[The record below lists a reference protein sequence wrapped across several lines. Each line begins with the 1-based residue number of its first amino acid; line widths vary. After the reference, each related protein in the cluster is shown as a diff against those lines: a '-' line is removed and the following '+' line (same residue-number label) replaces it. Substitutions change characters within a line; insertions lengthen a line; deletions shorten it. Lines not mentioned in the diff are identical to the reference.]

1 MSVKV
6 SIIIPAFNVEAYI
19 ERCFESLLQQSMQ
32 DFEIICVD
40 DASEDGTFG
49 VMHKYSQKYDNIYVQ
64 KNTVNKGA
72 GITRNIGLREAKGE
86 YVIFL
91 DSDDTYHLQ
100 LLEKMYE
107 AITSANADVAICKAD
122 CQDAQGNIVYSKSG
136 WDVNLISKDYITTAD
151 NRQHL
156 LQGILY
162 APWNKLVRREFLLEN
177 DILFQDLPNTN
188 DVYYSI
194 MLEACAK
201 KIVFIDEA
209 LILYKY
215 ERAGSLTEGRLQR
228 RSYITWA
235 FEEVIIQLRK
245 RNMWHGDIRKSAINL
260 ILDTCYRYVADV
272 TDIFSKQCLADYRER
287 IMPLLSEEE
296 VRQDA
301 FTKWEYYE
309 YEYLNGK
316 CRFCENTYQ
325 LLAKEL
331 ASFLETQV
339 SGGIALWGAGKLGR
353 EFMEAVANNG
363 IYIQYI
369 VDNNPDKQGKS
380 LCGVEI
386 CSYEDV
392 KDKIGKYLVLNER
405 YIEEIKQQ
413 VGHAGKVINMKGI
426 MEEFL

>member
-1 MSVKV
+1 MSVKISV
-6 SIIIPAFNVEAYI
+6 IIPAFNVEAYI
-19 ERCFESLLQQSMQ
+19 EKCFESLLNQSMQ
-32 DFEIICVD
+32 AFEVICVD
-40 DASEDGTFG
+40 DASGDGTFK
-49 VMHKYSQKYDNIYVQ
+49 VAQKYEKEHQNIQ
-64 KNTVNKGA
+64 LLKNDVNKGA
-72 GITRNIGLREAKGE
+72 GLTRNIGLRKAKGE

-91 DSDDTYHLQ
+91 DADDTYHPQ
-100 LLEKMYE
+100 LLEKMY
-107 AITSANADVAICKAD
+107 SAATVAAADVAICKAD
-122 CQDAQGNIVYSKSG
+122 YKDDQGNIICYESG
-136 WDVNLISKDYITTAD
+136 WNTNLIQKKCVSQTDD
-151 NRQHL
+151 RQHL
-156 LQGILY
+156 LQAVLL
-162 APWNKLVRREFLLEN
+162 APWNKLVRRQFLLEN
-177 DILFQDLPNTN
+177 DIWFQDLPNTN

-209 LILYKY
+209 LILYQY

-260 ILDTCYRYVADV
+260 ILDTCYGYVADV

-325 LLAKEL
+325 LFAKEL
-331 ASFLETQV
+331 ASFLETQL
-339 SGGIALWGAGKLGR
+339 SEGIALWGAGKLGR
-353 EFMEAVANNG
+353 KFLEAVANTG

-413 VGHAGKVINMKGI
+413 VGQAGKVINMKGI